1 MQATPAWPLQPAMSC
16 SESRGSWANASVG
29 RRAVAR
35 GYWLNAASGGG
46 WVTPLARR
54 ASVHGLRL
62 AAQPGSQA
70 CFKGRGAVNTKQVK
84 EAPRASYCNDM
95 ETMVSPLNREGSRL
109 LMQSRRAAAIRENF
123 YILQPK
129 EVPRSRSGGAKVFHH
144 TGPHQRQYCKAE
156 RRLGFP
162 RWL

>member
-1 MQATPAWPLQPAMSC
+1 MFLQESKDDYEAYMQDALDNDAASNFTPEQKQATYTKLHLLIDEQLQQH
-16 SESRGSWANASVG
+16 ASKWHRWLQQKDMDRYFKQFSIYVE
-29 RRAVAR
+29 RAA
-35 GYWLNAASGGG
+35 LK
-46 WVTPLARR
+46 
-54 ASVHGLRL
+54 L

-123 YILQPK
+123 
-129 EVPRSRSGGAKVFHH
+129 
-144 TGPHQRQYCKAE
+144 
-156 RRLGFP
+156 
-162 RWL
+162 